1 MKNNVFW
8 MLVLF
13 LLAIPASAQGWQRGS
28 MGNVEYNC
36 DAVNGAV
43 ADFGEELFVIGGVDT
58 LTPGDGDAEH
68 YVLTDVGVSTVA
80 NSMLSRAPGCG
91 TAPEET
97 DGIIDV
103 YEPERWLK
111 NITDDYFYQ
120 CDIVRAIVAAY
131 GDLEYRRD
139 GDRRHTVIGY
149 YQEDAP
155 DCVPRYV
162 IARQHQRVLEC
173 AGSDC
178 EFVYGF
184 LRGEALPV
192 VGLSDGWYEVAL
204 EDGTGFVAE
213 AQVVPGPYGF
223 LHVGEQ
229 HVLEYADCI
238 MIPQR
243 RPKDYTF
250 ITIIKS
256 GPAYQE
262 MEVALYEPL
271 SDKPLGIYDEMEKE
285 FSNNGQPY
293 ILQIPGPVDDF
304 PNGIYIVQL
313 AWGNLTFNYGFD
325 LREPDVYDIHVY
337 CNRPASE

>member
-1 MKNNVFW
+1 MKRKLFW
-8 MLVLF
+8 ILALI
-13 LLAIPASAQGWQRGS
+13 LLTIPAGAQDWTSAGV
-28 MGNVEYNC
+28 GNVEYNC

-43 ADFGEELFVIGGVDT
+43 ADFGDELFVIGGVDT
-58 LTPGDGDAEH
+58 LTPGDGEH

-120 CDIVRAIVAAY
+120 CDVVRAIVAAY
-131 GDLEYRRD
+131 GDLKYRRD
-139 GDRRHTVIGY
+139 GDRQHTVIGY

-162 IARQHQRVLEC
+162 IARQHQRVLNC

-178 EFVYGF
+178 DVVNGY

-204 EDGTGFVAE
+204 EGGTGYVAE
-213 AQVVPGPYGF
+213 TQVVPGPYGF
-223 LHVGEQ
+223 LQLGEQ
-229 HVLEYADCI
+229 HILEYADCI
-238 MIPQR
+238 MIPKR

-262 MEVALYEPL
+262 IEVALYEPL
-271 SDKPLGIYDEMEKE
+271 SDTPLGIYDEMEKE
-285 FSNNGQPY
+285 FSNDGQPF
-293 ILQIPGPVDDF
+293 ILQIPGPIAEF
-304 PNGIYIVQL
+304 PNGIYTVQL

-325 LREPDVYDIHVY
+325 LQEPDVYDIHVY